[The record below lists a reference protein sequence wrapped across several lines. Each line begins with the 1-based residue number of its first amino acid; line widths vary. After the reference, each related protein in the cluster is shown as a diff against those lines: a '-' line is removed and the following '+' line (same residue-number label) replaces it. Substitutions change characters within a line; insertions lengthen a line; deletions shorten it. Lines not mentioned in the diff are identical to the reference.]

1 MTLNRLKSGI
11 FKNASALYLVQIAN
25 YIIPLITLPFLT
37 RALGTESY
45 GKFAVIQS
53 ILMYGI
59 VMTDYGFQFSATRK
73 IAAMLETG
81 HNVSE
86 IYSNVTA
93 ARCLLAITATILILI
108 VAEFLPYLNLTP
120 DTILAIFLFVLC
132 NALTPLWLF
141 QGFQK
146 MVIVSI
152 IVLISRI
159 MGAVITIGFV
169 KNTTDINIAIW
180 AQSLG
185 MMLPVGFAIWR
196 SIGLVGGWHLPTL
209 SGVKSELT
217 EGWAIFQTAIFST
230 ILTNS
235 GIIILGSI
243 AGAHVAG
250 GYAAVE
256 RIAKGVASM
265 FVPITQTIYPR
276 VSAAFARNQTDG
288 IMILRKFGVLIF
300 GLSILSSIGLALMV
314 PFDVVGR
321 VFGKEY
327 NEFSSVLFILA
338 PWVVFGI
345 LNNLIGIQ
353 YLTNI
358 GQQKWYANA
367 FTISGIFA
375 FTLFLLFTPYLSYS
389 AIALGLNLGEGLL
402 TVLLIAKVYSIFKN
416 RRGGD

>member
-1 MTLNRLKSGI
+1 
-11 FKNASALYLVQIAN
+11 
-25 YIIPLITLPFLT
+25 
-37 RALGTESY
+37 
-45 GKFAVIQS
+45 
-53 ILMYGI
+53 
-59 VMTDYGFQFSATRK
+59 MTDYGFQFSATRK